1 MVGYGRENVSDY
13 AGMSLERLIAL
24 NEKGDEAALTPGEVG
39 AGWHFCHT
47 GWDGLLIS
55 PVDAEYKFC
64 ACPHTQSHKR
74 EASYYDRLIS
84 FGNFLKE
91 NPQYPLDG
99 TPDEWY
105 NTNL

>member
-1 MVGYGRENVSDY
+1 MSDY
-13 AGMSLERLIAL
+13 AGMSLQRLDEL
-24 NEKGDEAALTPGEVG
+24 NTKGDEAALTPGEVA

-74 EASYYDRLIS
+74 EAAYYDRLIA

-91 NPQYPLDG
+91 NPQHPLDG